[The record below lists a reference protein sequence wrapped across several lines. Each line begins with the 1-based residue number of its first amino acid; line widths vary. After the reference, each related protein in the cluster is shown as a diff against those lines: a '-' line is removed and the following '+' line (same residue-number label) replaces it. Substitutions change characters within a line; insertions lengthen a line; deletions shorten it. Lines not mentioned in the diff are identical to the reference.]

1 MNVSMLTTKKLS
13 GEIWPISAAS
23 ASATMIAKI
32 ASTSGTSAAT
42 TVPNTASRITR
53 AIGMPMASPIW
64 RSLSE
69 SFVKSRLSVAWPV
82 TRTRK
87 PPCPSARSTTATT
100 GAIFVSASFTWL
112 PGMLSGISVL
122 CRSSDTCE
130 GACVW

>member
-1 MNVSMLTTKKLS
+1 
-13 GEIWPISAAS
+13 
-23 ASATMIAKI
+23 
-32 ASTSGTSAAT
+32 
-42 TVPNTASRITR
+42 
-53 AIGMPMASPIW
+53 MPMASPIW
-64 RSLSE
+64 RSLSD

-87 PPCPSARSTTATT
+87 PPCPSTRSTTATT